1 MKQAWNRICALLLA
15 CALLAALAPAAL
27 ADDSADA
34 YKIAVS
40 AVPAVVAAGGSAT
53 VSATIYSRNE
63 PGGEWAEYLGGGA
76 VVTWEAYRE
85 GLAAFRGES
94 AGVPV
99 TTALPAGSS
108 SSSLELL
115 TKAGG
120 VSGSAVQLPLNVC
133 VTVGG
138 KTYSA
143 SGAFITIT
151 PASAAAPDV
160 SVEYAAGFGGSV
172 RFSEADFSKAFS
184 GRGKPGEALDYV
196 LFAVSRA
203 AAETGGRTYDLSASG
218 SASMFGALQTA
229 AEDGQAL
236 SDTDACYYQASFSQ
250 PDLDAVTYLT
260 GSCRTRYTVRI
271 PFTAVGTAGTRC
283 EGSAV
288 ITVSGDGTITA
299 SGAFLKALDAAG
311 QIAQQYPDAV
321 CVSFQQPEAGVGRLL
336 KDFRSVAGSAY
347 AAVRY
352 AEERFYLTD
361 AGKSEPL
368 LGALYFLPA
377 ADCTSQLKL
386 VYTAYDSGGTQL
398 GTGELTVRVTS
409 KQSSAVFSDVNA
421 GTCAWAADAVD
432 FMNGY
437 GLIQG
442 ADASTFNWRGSMTRG
457 DLILILYRSA
467 GSPAVSGVSLPF
479 TDVSETDYA
488 YAAIA
493 WAWKNGVAGGV
504 SETEF
509 CMKQAVTREQLASIL
524 YRLSGKPAASA
535 SLRSYTDAAGVSA
548 YAVDAMRWAVGCG
561 YLKGNGAK
569 LNPQAGANRAEVAVL
584 LHRYLTK

>member
-1 MKQAWNRICALLLA
+1 MKRVWKRISALLVV
-15 CALLAALAPAAL
+15 CAVLAALAPAAL
-27 ADDSADA
+27 ADGGADT
-34 YKIAVS
+34 YRIAVS
-40 AVPAVVAAGGSAT
+40 AVPAVVTAGGSAT
-53 VSATIYSRNE
+53 VSATVYSRSE
-63 PGGEWAEYLGGGA
+63 TDGEWSEYLGGGA
-76 VVTWEAYRE
+76 VITWQAYRE
-85 GLAAFRGES
+85 GVAAFRGED
-94 AGVPV
+94 ADKPV
-99 TTALPAGSS
+99 TTALNAGSS

-120 VSGSAVQLPLNVC
+120 VTGSAVQLPLSVS

-151 PASAAAPDV
+151 PAAASVPGL

-184 GRGKPGEALDYV
+184 GRGKPGETLDYV

-203 AAETGGRTYDLSASG
+203 TAETGGRSYDLSASG
-218 SASMFGALQTA
+218 SASMFGALYTA
-229 AEDGQAL
+229 AEDGQVLA
-236 SDTDACYYQASFSQ
+236 DTDACYYQASFSQ
-250 PDLDAVTYLT
+250 LDLETAAYLT
-260 GSCRTRYTVRI
+260 GSYRTRYTVCI

-288 ITVSGDGTITA
+288 VTVSGDSTVTA
-299 SGAFLKALDAAG
+299 SGAFLKTLDAAG
-311 QIAQQYPDAV
+311 HIAQQYPDAV
-321 CVSFQQPEAGVGRLL
+321 
-336 KDFRSVAGSAY
+336 SAY
-347 AAVRY
+347 TAVRY
-352 AEERFYLTD
+352 PEDRFYLTD
-361 AGKSEPL
+361 DGKSEPL
-368 LGALYFLPA
+368 LDALYFLPA
-377 ADCTSQLKL
+377 ADCASQLKL

-467 GSPAVSGVSLPF
+467 GSPAVSGGSLPF
-479 TDVSETDYA
+479 TDVSESDYA
-488 YAAIA
+488 YDAVV

-524 YRLSGKPAASA
+524 YRLSGKPAVSA
-535 SLRSYTDAAGVSA
+535 SLRSYTDASDVSA

-561 YLKGNGAK
+561 YLKGSGAK
-569 LNPQAGANRAEVAVL
+569 LNPQTGANRAEVAVL

>member
-1 MKQAWNRICALLLA
+1 MKRVWKRISALLVV
-15 CALLAALAPAAL
+15 CAVLAALAPAAL
-27 ADDSADA
+27 ADGGADT
-34 YKIAVS
+34 YRIAVS
-40 AVPAVVAAGGSAT
+40 AVVTAGGSAT
-53 VSATIYSRNE
+53 VSATVYSRSE
-63 PGGEWAEYLGGGA
+63 TDGKWSEYLGGGA
-76 VVTWEAYRE
+76 VITWQAYRE
-85 GLAAFRGES
+85 GVAAFRGED
-94 AGVPV
+94 ADKPV
-99 TTALPAGSS
+99 TTALNAGSS

-120 VSGSAVQLPLNVC
+120 VTGSAVQLPLSVS

-151 PASAAAPDV
+151 PAAASVPGL
-160 SVEYAAGFGGSV
+160 SVEYAAGFGGGV

-184 GRGKPGEALDYV
+184 GRGKPGETLDYV

-203 AAETGGRTYDLSASG
+203 TAETGGRSYDLSASG
-218 SASMFGALQTA
+218 SASMFGALYTG

-236 SDTDACYYQASFSQ
+236 ADTDACYYQASFSQ
-250 PDLDAVTYLT
+250 LDLDTAAYLT
-260 GSCRTRYTVRI
+260 GSYRTRYTVCI
-271 PFTAVGTAGTRC
+271 PYTAVGTAGTRC
-283 EGSAV
+283 EGNAV
-288 ITVSGDGTITA
+288 VTVSGDSTITA
-299 SGAFLKALDAAG
+299 SGAFLKTLDAAG
-311 QIAQQYPDAV
+311 HIAQQYPDAV
-321 CVSFQQPEAGVGRLL
+321 CVSFQQPETSAGRLL
-336 KDFRSVAGSAY
+336 KGFRSVAGSAY
-347 AAVRY
+347 TAVRY
-352 AEERFYLTD
+352 PEDRFYLTD
-361 AGKSEPL
+361 DGKSEPL
-368 LGALYFLPA
+368 LDALYFLPA
-377 ADCTSQLKL
+377 ADCASQLKL
-386 VYTAYDSGGTQL
+386 VYTTYDSGGTQL

-467 GSPAVSGVSLPF
+467 GSPAVSGGSLPF
-479 TDVSETDYA
+479 TDVSESDYA
-488 YAAIA
+488 YDAVV

-524 YRLSGKPAASA
+524 YRLSGKPAVSA
-535 SLRSYTDAAGVSA
+535 SLRSYTDASDVSA

-561 YLKGNGAK
+561 YLKGSGAK
-569 LNPQAGANRAEVAVL
+569 LNPQTGANRAEVAVL

>member
-1 MKQAWNRICALLLA
+1 MKQVWKRISALLLA
-15 CALLAALAPAAL
+15 CAVLAALIPAAL
-27 ADDSADA
+27 AGNSSEA

-40 AVPAVVAAGGSAT
+40 AAPAVVTAGSTTIVSAT
-53 VSATIYSRNE
+53 VYSCDE
-63 PGGEWAEYLGGGA
+63 ADGEWSEYLGGGA
-76 VVTWEAYRE
+76 DITWEAYRE
-85 GLAAFRGES
+85 GVAAFRGES
-94 AGVPV
+94 DGKPV
-99 TTALPAGSS
+99 TTALAAGSS

-120 VSGSAVQLPLNVC
+120 VSGSSVQLPLNIC

-138 KTYSA
+138 KTYA
-143 SGAFITIT
+143 AVGAFVTIT
-151 PASAAAPDV
+151 AAAAAQNI

-172 RFSEADFSKAFS
+172 RFSKNDFSKAFS
-184 GRGKPGEALDYV
+184 GKGKPGETLDYV
-196 LFAVSRA
+196 MFELSRA
-203 AAETGGRTYDLSASG
+203 TAVMGGKTYDLSASG
-218 SASMFGALQTA
+218 STSMFGALYTS
-229 AEDGQAL
+229 AEGGQAL

-250 PDLDAVTYLT
+250 IDLDALTYLS

-271 PFTAVGTAGTRC
+271 PFTAVGTDGTRFA
-283 EGSAV
+283 GSAAV
-288 ITVSGDGTITA
+288 TVSGDSTVTA
-299 SGAFLKALDAAG
+299 SGAFLKTLDTAG

-336 KDFRSVAGSAY
+336 KDFSSVAGSAY
-347 AAVRY
+347 TTVHY
-352 AEERFYLTD
+352 AQDRFYLADT
-361 AGKSEPL
+361 GKSGL
-368 LGALYFLPA
+368 LLDALYFLPA
-377 ADCTSQLKL
+377 ADCASQLKL
-386 VYTAYDSGGTQL
+386 TYTAYDAGGTQL
-398 GTGELTVRVTS
+398 GTGELTIRVAT
-409 KQSSAVFSDVNA
+409 KQSSSVFSDVNA

-432 FMNGY
+432 FMNEY

-442 ADASTFNWRGSMTRG
+442 ADKSTFNWRGSMTRG

-467 GSPAVSGVSLPF
+467 GSPAVSDTSIPF

-488 YAAIA
+488 YDAIV
-493 WAWKNGVAGGV
+493 WAWKTGVAGGV

-509 CMKQAVTREQLASIL
+509 CMKQPVTREQLASIL

-535 SLRSYTDAAGVSA
+535 SLRSYTDAADVSA

-569 LNPQAGANRAEVAVL
+569 LNPQTGANRAEVAVL